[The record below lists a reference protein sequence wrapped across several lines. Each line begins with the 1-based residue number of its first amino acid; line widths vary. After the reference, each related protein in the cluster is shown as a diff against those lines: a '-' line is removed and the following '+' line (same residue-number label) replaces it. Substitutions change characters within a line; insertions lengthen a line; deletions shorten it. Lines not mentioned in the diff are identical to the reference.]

1 MDKKNLSFSV
11 KDLIWSITLIVSL
24 VGVYYRL
31 DSRSTLVEHKV
42 DRLETQLQSTN
53 LEVLKNDIDYL
64 KDEISELKS
73 DLKDYFDLVNS
84 ILLEESNESD

>member
-31 DSRSTLVEHKV
+31 DSRSALVEHKV
-42 DRLETQLQSTN
+42 DRLDTQLQSTN
-53 LEVLKNDIDYL
+53 LEVQKNDIDYL